1 MILLDELATY
11 AYDRA
16 VWVDDPAS
24 QQGCGGADMGE
35 QHGLMRGRSED
46 PPWAEVVANTWRL
59 WRQRHL
65 GGRRSTARRRRGVL
79 VLSAAAAMALGA
91 LVTLA
96 FTLQGSQQAS
106 KVASSRPASPAN
118 AASAAS
124 PASPAQN
131 TPAAL
136 QVAAA
141 NRNQTATWIAQ
152 QILPSVLIGCD
163 PLMCQALQA
172 ASVSA
177 SRLSVVQPSAPD
189 PLGVEVI
196 VATPA
201 LRSQFGPRLAT
212 VYAPLVLASF
222 GAGAQRIDIRYLAPG
237 GTAAFE
243 ASLASATRARI
254 QAGQQLLGNKRVQVS
269 AQARGAL
276 LAGNVDPR
284 LLITLGLLAHEIPV
298 RLVLFSDPSPGA
310 SSAVPLRG
318 AEIGASTSAGLSA
331 MLAFLAQQTT
341 YQPSQYHEARIASG
355 QVVTVQYDAP
365 GPLGLNGP

>member
-1 MILLDELATY
+1 
-11 AYDRA
+11 
-16 VWVDDPAS
+16 
-24 QQGCGGADMGE
+24 MGE
-35 QHGLMRGRSED
+35 QHGLMHGTSRD
-46 PPWAEVVANTWRL
+46 PSWATVALTTWRL
-59 WRQRHL
+59 WLQRHTRR
-65 GGRRSTARRRRGVL
+65 GRRSTTGRQRGIL
-79 VLSAAAAMALGA
+79 VLSAVAAMALGA

-96 FTLQGSQQAS
+96 FTHQGSQQAS
-106 KVASSRPASPAN
+106 KTASSQPQPASAD
-118 AASAAS
+118 
-124 PASPAQN
+124 QN

-136 QVAAA
+136 QIAAA
-141 NRNQTATWIAQ
+141 NRNQAAAWIAQ

-163 PLMCQALQA
+163 PLMCQALA
-172 ASVSA
+172 AADVSA

-237 GTAAFE
+237 GTAAFD
-243 ASLASATRARI
+243 ASLASAKRARI
-254 QAGQQLLGNKRVQVS
+254 QAGQQLLGNKNLQAS

-284 LLITLGLLAHEIPV
+284 LLITLGLLVHEMPV
-298 RLVLFSDPSPGA
+298 RLVLFDDPSPGA

-318 AEIGASTSAGLSA
+318 AEIGASASAGLSA
-331 MLAFLAQQTT
+331 MLALLAQQTT
-341 YQPSQYHEARIASG
+341 YQPSQYHEVRIAG
-355 QVVTVQYDAP
+355 VQVVTVQYDAP

>member
-1 MILLDELATY
+1 
-11 AYDRA
+11 
-16 VWVDDPAS
+16 
-24 QQGCGGADMGE
+24 
-35 QHGLMRGRSED
+35 
-46 PPWAEVVANTWRL
+46 
-59 WRQRHL
+59 
-65 GGRRSTARRRRGVL
+65 
-79 VLSAAAAMALGA
+79 MALGA

-96 FTLQGSQQAS
+96 FTHQAQQAS
-106 KVASSRPASPAN
+106 KTGAAQPAN
-118 AASAAS
+118 TAR
-124 PASPAQN
+124 N

-136 QVAAA
+136 QAAAA
-141 NRNQTATWIAQ
+141 NRDRAAAWIAQ

-163 PLMCQALQA
+163 PLMCQALEA
-172 ASVSA
+172 ANVSA

-189 PLGVEVI
+189 LLGVEVI

-201 LRSQFGPRLAT
+201 LRSQFGPRLTT

-222 GAGAQRIDIRYLAPG
+222 GSGAQRIDIRYLAPG

-243 ASLASATRARI
+243 ASLASAKRARI
-254 QAGQQLLGNKRVQVS
+254 EAGRQLLRNKNVHAS

-298 RLVLFSDPSPGA
+298 RLVLFDDPSPGA

-318 AEIGASTSAGLSA
+318 AEIGASASAGLSA

-341 YQPSQYHEARIASG
+341 YQPSQYREARIASG

>member
-1 MILLDELATY
+1 
-11 AYDRA
+11 
-16 VWVDDPAS
+16 
-24 QQGCGGADMGE
+24 MGE
-35 QHGLMRGRSED
+35 QHGLTRGTTGD
-46 PPWAEVVANTWRL
+46 PSWATVIATTLRL
-59 WRQRHL
+59 WLQRHTNRS
-65 GGRRSTARRRRGVL
+65 RRSTARHQRGIV
-79 VLSAAAAMALGA
+79 VLSAVAAMALGA

-96 FTLQGSQQAS
+96 FTEHGQQAG
-106 KVASSRPASPAN
+106 KVSSARPAS
-118 AASAAS
+118 SA
-124 PASPAQN
+124 PG

-136 QVAAA
+136 QAAAA
-141 NRNQTATWIAQ
+141 NRGQAAAWIAQ

-172 ASVSA
+172 AGVSA

-222 GAGAQRIDIRYLAPG
+222 GAGPQQIDIRYVAPG
-237 GTAAFE
+237 GTATFE
-243 ASLASATRARI
+243 ASLAPARTSRI
-254 QAGQQLLGNKRVQVS
+254 QAGQQLLSNKNVQVS
-269 AQARGAL
+269 AQARSAL

-284 LLITLGLLAHEIPV
+284 LLITLGILIHKIPL
-298 RLVLFSDPSPGA
+298 RLIAFDDPSPGA
-310 SSAVPLRG
+310 SSDIPLRG
-318 AEIGASTSAGLSA
+318 AEIGASASAGLSA

-341 YQPSQYHEARIASG
+341 YQPSQYREVRIAGG

-365 GPLGLNGP
+365 GPMGLNGP

>member
-1 MILLDELATY
+1 M
-11 AYDRA
+11 
-16 VWVDDPAS
+16 
-24 QQGCGGADMGE
+24 
-35 QHGLMRGRSED
+35 
-46 PPWAEVVANTWRL
+46 
-59 WRQRHL
+59 
-65 GGRRSTARRRRGVL
+65 
-79 VLSAAAAMALGA
+79 AAGA

-96 FTLQGSQQAS
+96 FTRQGAQTLKAT
-106 KVASSRPASPAN
+106 
-118 AASAAS
+118 AAQSTNHSAA
-124 PASPAQN
+124 
-131 TPAAL
+131 TPSAL

-141 NRNQTATWIAQ
+141 NRSQAAVWVAQ
-152 QILPSVLIGCD
+152 QILPSALIGCD
-163 PLMCQALQA
+163 PLMCQALESA
-172 ASVSA
+172 GVSA

-212 VYAPLVLASF
+212 VYAPLLLASF
-222 GAGAQRIDIRYLAPG
+222 GSGAQQIDIRYLVPG

-243 ASLASATRARI
+243 ASLASAQRARVE
-254 QAGQQLLGNKRVQVS
+254 AGEQLLSNKNVQAS
-269 AQARGAL
+269 AQARAAL

-284 LLITLGLLAHEIPV
+284 LLITLGLLAHEMPV
-298 RLVLFSDPSPGA
+298 RLVLFDDPSPGA
-310 SSAVPLRG
+310 SSDVPLRG
-318 AEIGASTSAGLSA
+318 AEIGATASAGLSA